1 MIGIDQT
8 NASTRC
14 AFVAAL
20 LHYLTLS
27 SVCWMGVE
35 AVNLY
40 LLIVKVFN
48 ADVSNFMLKAS
59 LAAWG
64 KSLKSLYSQYFLK
77 PNVLDLYLG

>member
-8 NASTRC
+8 NSSGGC

-48 ADVSNFMLKAS
+48 ADVSYFMLKAS
-59 LAAWG
+59 LVAWG
-64 KSLKSLYSQYFLK
+64 KVVTNY
-77 PNVLDLYLG
+77 